1 MRANIIQI
9 GNSKGIRIPSVILKG
24 LNIGKE
30 VELGVQDGIL
40 LVNPITK
47 KPRAGW
53 ERKFKEM
60 ARCGDDR
67 LVIGEPVDVKSF
79 KWEW

>member
-1 MRANIIQI
+1 MRANIVQI

-30 VELGVQDGIL
+30 VELGVQDGVL
-40 LVNPITK
+40 LVSPIVRR
-47 KPRAGW
+47 PRAGW

-60 ARCGDDR
+60 ARRGDDK
-67 LVIGEPVDVKSF
+67 LVIGESVDAKSF